1 MTATPPIERT
11 RICDWRS
18 PARARD
24 HGGVVA
30 KSSSNVAGAPPRVLV
45 VEDDPSVAAGLVRGL
60 RLAGFEVELAT
71 DGTTGA
77 RRVLEAELDVVL
89 LDLMLPARS
98 GFEVLEL
105 LQRRPA
111 VPPMIVLSARTELG
125 DRLRAFELGAVDFVP
140 KPVWV
145 EEVVARIRAHLHAPD
160 AAPASRTVAWAD
172 VVVNLDARTVTVAGE
187 PIALTRFEL
196 DLLAYLVQRP
206 GRAIPRTQ
214 LASHALGPLD
224 ERTDRTVD
232 SHLARIRKKLG
243 PAAAAAVATV
253 WGIGYRFDPEA
264 P

>member
-1 MTATPPIERT
+1 VTQT
-11 RICDWRS
+11 
-18 PARARD
+18 
-24 HGGVVA
+24 GVLA
-30 KSSSNVAGAPPRVLV
+30 STMASSPPRVVV

-77 RRVLEAELDVVL
+77 RLAMAAEVDVVL

-111 VPPMIVLSARTELG
+111 IPPVIVLSARTELG
-125 DRLRAFELGAVDFVP
+125 DRLRAFQLGAVDFVP
-140 KPVWV
+140 KPFWV
-145 EEVVARIRAHLHAPD
+145 EEIVARIRARLHAPEQ
-160 AAPASRTVAWAD
+160 PRASRVVEWAG
-172 VVVNLDARTVTVAGE
+172 VVVNLDARSVTVDGE
-187 PIALTRFEL
+187 PVALTRFEL

-214 LASHALGPLD
+214 LASQALGPLD

-243 PAAAAAVATV
+243 PAASAIATV
-253 WGIGYRFDPEA
+253 WGIGYRFDPGGA
-264 P
+264 R

>member
-1 MTATPPIERT
+1 MLASTMA
-11 RICDWRS
+11 
-18 PARARD
+18 
-24 HGGVVA
+24 
-30 KSSSNVAGAPPRVLV
+30 SSPPRVLV

-77 RRVLEAELDVVL
+77 RIALDAAIDVVL
-89 LDLMLPARS
+89 LDLMLPERT

-111 VPPMIVLSARTELG
+111 VPPVIVLSARTELG
-125 DRLRAFELGAVDFVP
+125 DRLRAFQLGAVDFVP
-140 KPVWV
+140 KPFWV

-160 AAPASRTVAWAD
+160 EPPASRVVAWAD
-172 VVVNLDARTVTVAGE
+172 VVVNLDARTVTVGGE
-187 PIALTRFEL
+187 AVAFTRFEL

-206 GRAIPRTQ
+206 SRAIPRAQ

-243 PAAAAAVATV
+243 AAASAVTTV
-253 WGIGYRFDPEA
+253 WGIGYRFDPGTGEA
-264 P
+264 T

>member
-1 MTATPPIERT
+1 MTQTGVLASTMA
-11 RICDWRS
+11 S
-18 PARARD
+18 P
-24 HGGVVA
+24 
-30 KSSSNVAGAPPRVLV
+30 PPRVVV

-77 RRVLEAELDVVL
+77 RLAMAPEVDAVL

-111 VPPMIVLSARTELG
+111 IPPVIVLSARTELG
-125 DRLRAFELGAVDFVP
+125 DRLRAFQLGAVDFVP
-140 KPVWV
+140 KPFWV
-145 EEVVARIRAHLHAPD
+145 EEVVARIRARLHTPEQLRAL
-160 AAPASRTVAWAD
+160 RTVAWAG

-187 PIALTRFEL
+187 PVALTRFEL

-243 PAAAAAVATV
+243 PAASALTTV
-253 WGIGYRFDPEA
+253 WGIGYRFDPSGER
-264 P
+264 